1 MRSRVRRTRARGIFF
16 FFTTGMAMVPTFMND
31 SGSFMVPFH
40 FNAFEKEIK
49 LLFNDIISGLYW
61 AYRSRFLMTFSF
73 ECWHAFQYLF
83 LLARPIY

>member
-1 MRSRVRRTRARGIFF
+1 MYVGRVLAVFF

-49 LLFNDIISGLYW
+49 LLFNDIISGL
-61 AYRSRFLMTFSF
+61 
-73 ECWHAFQYLF
+73 
-83 LLARPIY
+83 